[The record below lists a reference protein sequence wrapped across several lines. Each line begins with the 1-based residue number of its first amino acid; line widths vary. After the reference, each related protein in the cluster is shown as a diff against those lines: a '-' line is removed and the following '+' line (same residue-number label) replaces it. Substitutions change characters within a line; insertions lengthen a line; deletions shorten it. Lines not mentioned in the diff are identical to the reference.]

1 MTDTPMTPLQARQ
14 SEVAQY
20 EANIAMYT
28 AIIATLPT
36 EWPTRLLDYRNSSD
50 KHAAIASV
58 HDMED
63 VELLS
68 NLWYADQC
76 YSAIRSETVEMSKA
90 KAILNVLQAMA

>member
-1 MTDTPMTPLQARQ
+1 MTDTPITPLQSRQ
-14 SEVAQY
+14 AEVAQY

-36 EWPTRLLDYRNSSD
+36 EWPTHLLDYRNSAD